1 MFTNIPSATLRKM
14 IKLSERKEAL
24 MTQIQEIDRRM
35 VQLQSKFGVPS
46 LSAGGGAPVTVSRAI
61 SRARRSQGH
70 RRRTKR
76 GALKEKI
83 VQALRSAGRKG
94 ATIRELS
101 RKLGVPSANL
111 YVWFNGTG
119 KNVRGIKK
127 IGVAEYRLTS

>member
-1 MFTNIPSATLRKM
+1 MFTNIPSAVLRQLV
-14 IKLSERKEAL
+14 KLSERKEAL

-35 VQLQSKFGVPS
+35 VRLQSRFGVPS
-46 LSAGGGAPVTVSRAI
+46 LSTGRGAPITVARAGREARSR
-61 SRARRSQGH
+61 H
-70 RRRTKR
+70 TKR

-83 VQALRSAGRKG
+83 VRALRTAGHKG

-101 RKLGVPSANL
+101 KKLGVPSANL

-127 IGVAEYRLTS
+127 IGVAKYQLTS